1 MLSQFKRLEQVV
13 DGRYA
18 TDAELQFIT
27 DYVRS
32 FQIRLQTYLKLQELE
47 LMLVQQTHSKI
58 QLIAPNLLRYNNTD
72 MSAKWKQDTIR
83 VLRYT
88 AVAVLLNDPDN
99 LNERLLLW
107 FRSIMRAFGT
117 QPSCDMTYRILQK
130 LISQHLPPEQAE
142 IVIPILEL
150 NRQVLGGSEED

>member
-1 MLSQFKRLEQVV
+1 
-13 DGRYA
+13 
-18 TDAELQFIT
+18 
-27 DYVRS
+27 
-32 FQIRLQTYLKLQELE
+32 
-47 LMLVQQTHSKI
+47 
-58 QLIAPNLLRYNNTD
+58 
-72 MSAKWKQDTIR
+72 